1 MECTRSVE
9 LRTRERVLVPV
20 TAICRERQPWH
31 TRVHRCEQDVDRLA
45 RPIASTGEMVPIR
58 VVRRGE
64 GGYDYVCELLRLLA
78 VEQLGYGMIPACV
91 EEHTNEELL
100 LRIALPGQE
109 VRFPLRTIERGW
121 ALVRLQ
127 HLRAERGLP
136 HRQTDLATALGLDE
150 GGVSIAL
157 KAARAIPQER
167 AEELAR
173 ERGLAS
179 GEIATLGR
187 DPVRRIARAN
197 GEETRRR
204 LLVAAYSALVA
215 GESVARA
222 VREAEEVGVQEMEPT
237 APGRPARA
245 LRRLARDI
253 ARRIGRVLG
262 WVRAFVVFWRR
273 LGAA

>member
-20 TAICRERQPWH
+20 TAICRERRPWH

-245 LRRLARDI
+245 LRRL
-253 ARRIGRVLG
+253 
-262 WVRAFVVFWRR
+262 
-273 LGAA
+273 GAA